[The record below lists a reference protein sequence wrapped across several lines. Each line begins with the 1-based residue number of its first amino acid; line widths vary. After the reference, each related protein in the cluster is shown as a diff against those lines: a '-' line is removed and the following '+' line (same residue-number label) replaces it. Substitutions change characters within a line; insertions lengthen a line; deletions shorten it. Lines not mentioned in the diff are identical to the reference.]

1 MFTIQYSMWEGQDS
15 CRAACLKKREERC
28 VVPDMAWGSDTAS
41 GAVGGVI
48 GLGMAIAGGS
58 E

>member
-1 MFTIQYSMWEGQDS
+1 MWEGQDS